1 MPQKLFLCIFLAYM
15 HFLLYLCLPFWQI
28 YTKNG
33 QTYNHKI
40 TMEQK
45 DLQTIKQ
52 RFNIIGNS
60 PLLNRGI
67 EVAVQVA
74 PTDLSVLITG
84 ESGVGK
90 ENFPQIIHAYSLRR
104 HRKDSYFTVNCG
116 AIPKGTLESE
126 LFGHEKGAFT
136 DARTERKGY
145 FEMADGGTLFLDE
158 VGELPLETQ
167 AQLLRVL
174 ETGEFMRVGSSQ
186 IRKTDVRI
194 VAATNLDMKRAI
206 SEGRFREDLYYRLN
220 TVEIKVPALR
230 ERADDIPLLFR
241 KFVVDF
247 CQKYNMPTIQLSEDA
262 TQLLKNYYWHG
273 NIRQLKHTAEQMCAV
288 ETTRTITKTILQK
301 YLPENEMQKGI
312 ALLGAHAQTNHDTFM
327 TERELLYKVLF
338 DMKRDMTEM
347 RQQLNGLLSSTTNNT
362 HRNTEMVVSQHTDY
376 ESVEEVQEDID
387 HSIHTSMVSKDVE
400 DAVVA
405 EEAPFTTMEDIER
418 ESIRRALERNNGSR
432 KIAAHELHISER
444 TLYRKIKEYGL

>member
-1 MPQKLFLCIFLAYM
+1 
-15 HFLLYLCLPFWQI
+15 
-28 YTKNG
+28 
-33 QTYNHKI
+33 
-40 TMEQK
+40 MERQ
-45 DLQTIKQ
+45 DLQAIKQ
-52 RFNIIGNS
+52 RFGIIGNS
-60 PLLNRGI
+60 PILNRGI

-90 ENFPQIIHAYSLRR
+90 ENFPKIIHAYSLRR
-104 HRKDSYFTVNCG
+104 HKKDSYFAVNCG

-136 DARTERKGY
+136 DARVERKGY
-145 FEMADGGTLFLDE
+145 FEIADGGTLFLDE

-174 ETGEFMRVGSSQ
+174 ESGEFMRVGSSQ
-186 IRKTDVRI
+186 IRKTDVRV

-230 ERADDIPLLFR
+230 DRAEDIPLLFR

-247 CQKYNMPTIQLSEDA
+247 CQKYNMPTIQLSDEA
-262 TQLLKNYYWHG
+262 MHLMKNYYWNG
-273 NIRQLKHTAEQMCAV
+273 NVRQLKHTAEQLCV
-288 ETTRTITKTILQK
+288 IETTRTITAETLRK

-312 ALLGAHAQTNHDTFM
+312 ALLGAHTQTNHETFM
-327 TERELLYKVLF
+327 NERELLYKVLF
-338 DMKRDMTEM
+338 DMKREMTEM
-347 RQQLNGLLSSTTNNT
+347 RQQLNGLLTSPATPQ
-362 HRNTEMVVSQHTDY
+362 HRNTDMVVTTHSEY
-376 ESVEEVQEDID
+376 EPVEEVQDMDDI
-387 HSIHTSMVSKDVE
+387 IVTPEPTSNT
-400 DAVVA
+400 
-405 EEAPFTTMEDIER
+405 PNLTMEEMER
-418 ESIRRALERNNGSR
+418 ETIRRSLQRNNGSR
-432 KIAAHELHISER
+432 KMAAVELNISER

>member
-1 MPQKLFLCIFLAYM
+1 
-15 HFLLYLCLPFWQI
+15 
-28 YTKNG
+28 
-33 QTYNHKI
+33 
-40 TMEQK
+40 MERQ

-52 RFNIIGNS
+52 RFGIIGNS

-90 ENFPQIIHAYSLRR
+90 ENFPKIIHAYSLRR
-104 HRKDSYFTVNCG
+104 HKKDSYFAVNCG

-136 DARTERKGY
+136 DARAERKGY
-145 FEMADGGTLFLDE
+145 FEIADGGTLFLDE

-186 IRKTDVRI
+186 IRKTDVRV

-230 ERADDIPLLFR
+230 ERPEDIPLLFR

-247 CQKYNMPTIQLSEDA
+247 CQRYNMPTIQLSDEA
-262 TQLLKNYYWHG
+262 TQVLKAYYWQG
-273 NIRQLKHTAEQMCAV
+273 NVRQLKHIAEQMCAV
-288 ETTRTITKTILQK
+288 ETTRNITAAILQK

-312 ALLGAHAQTNHDTFM
+312 ALLGAHTQTNHETFM
-327 TERELLYKVLF
+327 NERELLYKVLF
-338 DMKRDMTEM
+338 DMKREMTEM
-347 RQQLNGLLSSTTNNT
+347 RQQLNGLLTTSAAPQ
-362 HRNTEMVVSQHTDY
+362 HRNTDVVVAQHNEY
-376 ESVEEVQEDID
+376 EQVEEIQDATAEVYEAPVPEDTQVEEVP
-387 HSIHTSMVSKDVE
+387 VVE
-400 DAVVA
+400 SPV
-405 EEAPFTTMEDIER
+405 TTMEDIER
-418 ESIRRALERNNGSR
+418 ESILRALLRNKGSR
-432 KIAAHELHISER
+432 KMAAAELHISER
-444 TLYRKIKEYGL
+444 TLYRKIREYGL